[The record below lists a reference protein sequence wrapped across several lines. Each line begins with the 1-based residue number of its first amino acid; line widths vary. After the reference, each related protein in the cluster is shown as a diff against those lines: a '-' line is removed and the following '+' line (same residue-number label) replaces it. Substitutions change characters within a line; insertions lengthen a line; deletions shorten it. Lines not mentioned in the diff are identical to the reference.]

1 MMQVKA
7 SYDYYY
13 SCICISFVKFKY
25 NFFLTEM
32 STDMTNFVR
41 HMLTDFASRQKGNLD
56 EWNEKAV
63 KYYLD
68 LSQKFADNSYSEG

>member
-1 MMQVKA
+1 
-7 SYDYYY
+7 
-13 SCICISFVKFKY
+13 
-25 NFFLTEM
+25 M
-32 STDMTNFVR
+32 STDMSNFVR

-68 LSQKFADNSYSEG
+68 LS